1 MAEILDDNER
11 KKLYRKMLVES
22 STSKSTKKYSFND
35 FEKKLLSDKALVGK
49 IADLAVKRNWASDSD
64 DFYGRYFPEF
74 SQKPVAAPVE
84 AVAPVAKPVAPVAAP
99 VAAPAPV
106 VDGAEAAPVAEL
118 DGAVSTAHYGSV
130 LTKLQSAQAVLASI
144 RAEVNELKRQH
155 ARELRAANKAN
166 KRRKTNANRAPSG
179 FVKPT
184 LISNELAAFLG
195 KPEGSVLAR
204 TEVTREVNAYI
215 RAQKLQDKDNG
226 RKINPDAKLLK
237 LLKLK
242 KGEELTYFNLQK
254 YMAAH
259 VAKSAPAAAAAAAAA
274 GGAVKA

>member
-1 MAEILDDNER
+1 MVKSA
-11 KKLYRKMLVES
+11 S
-22 STSKSTKKYSFND
+22 SS
-35 FEKKLLSDKALVGK
+35 APV
-49 IADLAVKRNWASDSD
+49 VAS
-64 DFYGRYFPEF
+64 
-74 SQKPVAAPVE
+74 VAAPAATAPAKAVKPSTPKAKAVE
-84 AVAPVAKPVAPVAAP
+84 SAPVV
-99 VAAPAPV
+99 VAAPAPAV
-106 VDGAEAAPVAEL
+106 EGADVSTPVAEV
-118 DGAVSTAHYGSV
+118 DGAVSTALYGSV
-130 LTKLQSAQAVLASI
+130 LTKLQGAQALIASI
-144 RAEVNELKRQH
+144 RSEVNELKRQH

-254 YMAAH
+254 YMAGH
-259 VAKSAPAAAAAAAAA
+259 FAKSVPAVAAA

>member
-1 MAEILDDNER
+1 M
-11 KKLYRKMLVES
+11 V
-22 STSKSTKKYSFND
+22 KSTPS
-35 FEKKLLSDKALVGK
+35 
-49 IADLAVKRNWASDSD
+49 AVS
-64 DFYGRYFPEF
+64 
-74 SQKPVAAPVE
+74 VATPAP
-84 AVAPVAKPVAPVAAP
+84 AAAAA
-99 VAAPAPV
+99 AAPAAKAAKVTKAAKAVAEATPASAASATPAVV
-106 VDGAEAAPVAEL
+106 VDGAEVATPVAEV
-118 DGAVSTAHYGSV
+118 DGAVSTALYGSV
-130 LTKLQSAQAVLASI
+130 LTKLQGAQALIASI
-144 RAEVNELKRQH
+144 RSEVNELKRQH

-166 KRRKTNANRAPSG
+166 KRRKTNVNRAPSG

-215 RAQKLQDKDNG
+215 RTQKLQDKDNG

-259 VAKSAPAAAAAAAAA
+259 FAKSSTALAAAAATAAAASA

>member
-1 MAEILDDNER
+1 MVKSAP
-11 KKLYRKMLVES
+11 S
-22 STSKSTKKYSFND
+22 SS
-35 FEKKLLSDKALVGK
+35 
-49 IADLAVKRNWASDSD
+49 AVSSSAT
-64 DFYGRYFPEF
+64 PA
-74 SQKPVAAPVE
+74 AAP
-84 AVAPVAKPVAPVAAP
+84 AAAKAAKAPATPKGAAPATP
-99 VAAPAPV
+99 VAAPAPA
-106 VDGAEAAPVAEL
+106 VDGVEASTAVAEL
-118 DGAVSTAHYGSV
+118 DGSVSTALYSSV

-144 RAEVNELKRQH
+144 RSEVNELKRQH

-166 KRRKTNANRAPSG
+166 KRRKTSANRAPSG

-215 RAQKLQDKDNG
+215 RNQKLQDKDNG

-242 KGEELTYFNLQK
+242 KGDELTYFNLQK

-259 VAKSAPAAAAAAAAA
+259 FAKSSAAPAAAAAPA

>member
-1 MAEILDDNER
+1 MCITDNMV
-11 KKLYRKMLVES
+11 KSSSSS
-22 STSKSTKKYSFND
+22 STVAPATSAAAAPAAAAAAPA
-35 FEKKLLSDKALVGK
+35 KAAK
-49 IADLAVKRNWASDSD
+49 APAAPKA
-64 DFYGRYFPEF
+64 P
-74 SQKPVAAPVE
+74 KAAPVAE
-84 AVAPVAKPVAPVAAP
+84 SAP

-106 VDGAEAAPVAEL
+106 VDGAEASTPVAEV
-118 DGAVSTAHYGSV
+118 DGAVSTALYASV

-215 RAQKLQDKDNG
+215 RAQQLQDKDNG

-259 VAKSAPAAAAAAAAA
+259 FAKSVPAAAAA

>member
-1 MAEILDDNER
+1 MHENNLKRHYSYVYNQSNPMVKSAP
-11 KKLYRKMLVES
+11 S
-22 STSKSTKKYSFND
+22 SAATAASAAPAAKTSKPSTP
-35 FEKKLLSDKALVGK
+35 KASAK
-49 IADLAVKRNWASDSD
+49 ATES
-64 DFYGRYFPEF
+64 
-74 SQKPVAAPVE
+74 
-84 AVAPVAKPVAPVAAP
+84 APVA
-99 VAAPAPV
+99 APV
-106 VDGAEAAPVAEL
+106 VDGAEASTPVAEV
-118 DGAVSTAHYGSV
+118 DGSVSTALYGSV
-130 LTKLQSAQAVLASI
+130 LTKLQSAQALLASI
-144 RAEVNELKRQH
+144 RSEVNELKRQH

-215 RAQKLQDKDNG
+215 RNQKLQDKDNG

-259 VAKSAPAAAAAAAAA
+259 FAKSAAPA

>member
-1 MAEILDDNER
+1 MCITDNMV
-11 KKLYRKMLVES
+11 KSVP
-22 STSKSTKKYSFND
+22 STSAVSSSATPAPAATKAS
-35 FEKKLLSDKALVGK
+35 KAPATPK
-49 IADLAVKRNWASDSD
+49 T
-64 DFYGRYFPEF
+64 
-74 SQKPVAAPVE
+74 AP
-84 AVAPVAKPVAPVAAP
+84 AAP
-99 VAAPAPV
+99 VAAPAAA
-106 VDGAEAAPVAEL
+106 VDGVEASTPVAEL
-118 DGAVSTAHYGSV
+118 DGSVSTALYSSV

-144 RAEVNELKRQH
+144 RSEVNELKRQH

-166 KRRKTNANRAPSG
+166 KRRKTSANRAPSG

-215 RAQKLQDKDNG
+215 RNQKLQDKDNG

-242 KGEELTYFNLQK
+242 KGDELTYFNLQK

-259 VAKSAPAAAAAAAAA
+259 FAKSSAAPAAAAAAA

>member
-1 MAEILDDNER
+1 MVKSA
-11 KKLYRKMLVES
+11 S
-22 STSKSTKKYSFND
+22 SS
-35 FEKKLLSDKALVGK
+35 
-49 IADLAVKRNWASDSD
+49 ASAAT
-64 DFYGRYFPEF
+64 PV
-74 SQKPVAAPVE
+74 PATAAAVAAP
-84 AVAPVAKPVAPVAAP
+84 AASAAAPKAKAPKVAKQSAEATPAPAAAP
-99 VAAPAPV
+99 VAASVPA
-106 VDGAEAAPVAEL
+106 VDGAEVAAPAAEV
-118 DGAVSTAHYGSV
+118 DGAVSTALYGSV
-130 LTKLQSAQAVLASI
+130 LTKLQGAQALIASI
-144 RAEVNELKRQH
+144 RSEVNELKRQH

-166 KRRKTNANRAPSG
+166 KRRKTNVNRAPSG

-215 RAQKLQDKDNG
+215 RTQKLQDKDNG
-226 RKINPDAKLLK
+226 RKIIPDAKLLK

-259 VAKSAPAAAAAAAAA
+259 FAKSSTVA
-274 GGAVKA
+274 GGAAATA

>member
-1 MAEILDDNER
+1 MVKSAP
-11 KKLYRKMLVES
+11 S
-22 STSKSTKKYSFND
+22 SSAVSSSATSAAPAAAKPTKAPATPKASKASTD
-35 FEKKLLSDKALVGK
+35 
-49 IADLAVKRNWASDSD
+49 
-64 DFYGRYFPEF
+64 
-74 SQKPVAAPVE
+74 AAPVS
-84 AVAPVAKPVAPVAAP
+84 
-99 VAAPAPV
+99 APAPA
-106 VDGAEAAPVAEL
+106 VDGAEASTPVAEL
-118 DGAVSTAHYGSV
+118 DGSVSAALYSSV

-144 RAEVNELKRQH
+144 RSEVNELKRQH

-215 RAQKLQDKDNG
+215 RNQKLQDKDNG

-259 VAKSAPAAAAAAAAA
+259 FAKSSATPAAAA

>member
-1 MAEILDDNER
+1 MVKSAP
-11 KKLYRKMLVES
+11 S
-22 STSKSTKKYSFND
+22 SVSVAT
-35 FEKKLLSDKALVGK
+35 
-49 IADLAVKRNWASDSD
+49 
-64 DFYGRYFPEF
+64 
-74 SQKPVAAPVE
+74 PVAA
-84 AVAPVAKPVAPVAAP
+84 AS
-99 VAAPAPV
+99 VAAPAAKVAKPPATPKASKQAAEATPVAAAAAVAPAV
-106 VDGAEAAPVAEL
+106 VDGAEVSTPAVEV
-118 DGAVSTAHYGSV
+118 DGAVSTALYGSV
-130 LTKLQSAQAVLASI
+130 LTKLQGAQALLASI
-144 RAEVNELKRQH
+144 RSEVNELKRQH

-166 KRRKTNANRAPSG
+166 KRRKTNVNRAPSG

-215 RAQKLQDKDNG
+215 RTQKLQDKDNG

-259 VAKSAPAAAAAAAAA
+259 FAKSSTALAAAAASA

>member
-1 MAEILDDNER
+1 MCITDNMV
-11 KKLYRKMLVES
+11 KSAPSSAS
-22 STSKSTKKYSFND
+22 STS
-35 FEKKLLSDKALVGK
+35 A
-49 IADLAVKRNWASDSD
+49 
-64 DFYGRYFPEF
+64 
-74 SQKPVAAPVE
+74 
-84 AVAPVAKPVAPVAAP
+84 AAP
-99 VAAPAPV
+99 VAAAATPAASAAPAKAAKAPATPKTQAAESAPV
-106 VDGAEAAPVAEL
+106 AAAAPAVVEGADAAAAPVAEV
-118 DGAVSTAHYGSV
+118 DGAVSTALYGSV
-130 LTKLQSAQAVLASI
+130 LTKLQSAQAILVSLRS
-144 RAEVNELKRQH
+144 EVNELKRQH

-215 RAQKLQDKDNG
+215 RTQKLQDKDNG

-242 KGEELTYFNLQK
+242 KGDELTYFNLQK

-259 VAKSAPAAAAAAAAA
+259 FAKSSAAPAASVAA
-274 GGAVKA
+274 GGAAVKA

>member
-1 MAEILDDNER
+1 MCITDNMV
-11 KKLYRKMLVES
+11 KSVPS
-22 STSKSTKKYSFND
+22 SSAVSSSATPAPAAAKVSKAPATP
-35 FEKKLLSDKALVGK
+35 KA
-49 IADLAVKRNWASDSD
+49 
-64 DFYGRYFPEF
+64 
-74 SQKPVAAPVE
+74 
-84 AVAPVAKPVAPVAAP
+84 APVAAP
-99 VAAPAPV
+99 VAAPAAA
-106 VDGAEAAPVAEL
+106 VDGVEASTPVAEL
-118 DGAVSTAHYGSV
+118 DGSVSTALYSSV

-144 RAEVNELKRQH
+144 RSEVNELKRQH

-166 KRRKTNANRAPSG
+166 KRRKTSANRAPSG

-215 RAQKLQDKDNG
+215 RNQKLQDKDNG

-242 KGEELTYFNLQK
+242 KGDELTYFNLQK

-259 VAKSAPAAAAAAAAA
+259 FAKSSAAPAAAAAAA

>member
-1 MAEILDDNER
+1 MV
-11 KKLYRKMLVES
+11 KSSSSS
-22 STSKSTKKYSFND
+22 STVAPATSAAAAAPAAAAAAPA
-35 FEKKLLSDKALVGK
+35 KAAK
-49 IADLAVKRNWASDSD
+49 APATPKA
-64 DFYGRYFPEF
+64 P
-74 SQKPVAAPVE
+74 KAAPVAE
-84 AVAPVAKPVAPVAAP
+84 SAP
-99 VAAPAPV
+99 VAAPAPA
-106 VDGAEAAPVAEL
+106 VDGAEASTPVAEV
-118 DGAVSTAHYGSV
+118 DGAVSTALYASV

-259 VAKSAPAAAAAAAAA
+259 FAKSVPAAATAAAAA

>member
-1 MAEILDDNER
+1 
-11 KKLYRKMLVES
+11 
-22 STSKSTKKYSFND
+22 
-35 FEKKLLSDKALVGK
+35 
-49 IADLAVKRNWASDSD
+49 
-64 DFYGRYFPEF
+64 
-74 SQKPVAAPVE
+74 
-84 AVAPVAKPVAPVAAP
+84 
-99 VAAPAPV
+99 
-106 VDGAEAAPVAEL
+106 
-118 DGAVSTAHYGSV
+118 
-130 LTKLQSAQAVLASI
+130 
-144 RAEVNELKRQH
+144 VNELKRQH

-195 KPEGSVLAR
+195 RPEGSVLAR

-215 RAQKLQDKDNG
+215 RTQKLQDKDNG

-259 VAKSAPAAAAAAAAA
+259 FAKSTPAVPAAV

>member
-1 MAEILDDNER
+1 MVKSAP
-11 KKLYRKMLVES
+11 S
-22 STSKSTKKYSFND
+22 SS
-35 FEKKLLSDKALVGK
+35 A
-49 IADLAVKRNWASDSD
+49 A
-64 DFYGRYFPEF
+64 
-74 SQKPVAAPVE
+74 PVAAS
-84 AVAPVAKPVAPVAAP
+84 AAAPAAAPAKSAKPSTPKAAASKASEAAP

-106 VDGAEAAPVAEL
+106 VEGADASTPVAEV
-118 DGAVSTAHYGSV
+118 DGSVSTALYGSV
-130 LTKLQSAQAVLASI
+130 LTKLQSAQALLASI
-144 RAEVNELKRQH
+144 RSEVNELKRQH

-215 RAQKLQDKDNG
+215 RNQKLQDKDNG

-259 VAKSAPAAAAAAAAA
+259 FAKSSAAPAASAA

>member
-1 MAEILDDNER
+1 MCITDNMV
-11 KKLYRKMLVES
+11 KSVPS
-22 STSKSTKKYSFND
+22 SSAVSSSATPAAAAAAAKVSKAPATP
-35 FEKKLLSDKALVGK
+35 KA
-49 IADLAVKRNWASDSD
+49 
-64 DFYGRYFPEF
+64 
-74 SQKPVAAPVE
+74 
-84 AVAPVAKPVAPVAAP
+84 APVAAP
-99 VAAPAPV
+99 VAAPAAA
-106 VDGAEAAPVAEL
+106 VDGVEASTPVAEL
-118 DGAVSTAHYGSV
+118 DGSVSTALYSSV

-144 RAEVNELKRQH
+144 RSEVNELKRQH

-166 KRRKTNANRAPSG
+166 KRRKTSANRAPSG

-215 RAQKLQDKDNG
+215 RNQKLQDKDNG

-242 KGEELTYFNLQK
+242 KGDELTYFNLQK

-259 VAKSAPAAAAAAAAA
+259 FAKSSAAPAAAAAA

>member
-1 MAEILDDNER
+1 MVKSAP
-11 KKLYRKMLVES
+11 S
-22 STSKSTKKYSFND
+22 SS
-35 FEKKLLSDKALVGK
+35 
-49 IADLAVKRNWASDSD
+49 ASS
-64 DFYGRYFPEF
+64 
-74 SQKPVAAPVE
+74 VASSS
-84 AVAPVAKPVAPVAAP
+84 
-99 VAAPAPV
+99 AAPASTAAAVAVAGSTAKAVKPATPKVSAKAAAVAASTPVTAPAPSTPV
-106 VDGAEAAPVAEL
+106 VEGDAAAAVAE
-118 DGAVSTAHYGSV
+118 VEGSV
-130 LTKLQSAQAVLASI
+130 SSALYVSVLSKLQSAQSLITSI
-144 RAEVNELKRQH
+144 RSEVNELKRQH
-155 ARELRAANKAN
+155 ARELRVANKAN

-195 KPEGSVLAR
+195 RPEGSVLAR

-215 RAQKLQDKDNG
+215 RTQKLQDKDNG

-254 YMAAH
+254 FMAVHFAKTVPA
-259 VAKSAPAAAAAAAAA
+259 VAAVAPA

>member
-1 MAEILDDNER
+1 MCITNNMVKSAPSSSAVSSSATPAAPAAAKPAKAPATPKASKASAE
-11 KKLYRKMLVES
+11 
-22 STSKSTKKYSFND
+22 
-35 FEKKLLSDKALVGK
+35 
-49 IADLAVKRNWASDSD
+49 
-64 DFYGRYFPEF
+64 
-74 SQKPVAAPVE
+74 AAPVS
-84 AVAPVAKPVAPVAAP
+84 
-99 VAAPAPV
+99 APAPA
-106 VDGAEAAPVAEL
+106 VDGAEASTPVAEL
-118 DGAVSTAHYGSV
+118 DGSVSTALYSSV

-144 RAEVNELKRQH
+144 RSEVNELKRQH

-215 RAQKLQDKDNG
+215 RNQKLQDKDNG

-259 VAKSAPAAAAAAAAA
+259 FAKSSAAPAAAAA

>member
-1 MAEILDDNER
+1 MCITNNMVKSAP
-11 KKLYRKMLVES
+11 S
-22 STSKSTKKYSFND
+22 S
-35 FEKKLLSDKALVGK
+35 
-49 IADLAVKRNWASDSD
+49 AVSSSATPAASA
-64 DFYGRYFPEF
+64 
-74 SQKPVAAPVE
+74 AAP
-84 AVAPVAKPVAPVAAP
+84 AAKPAKAPATPKASKAAEAAP

-106 VDGAEAAPVAEL
+106 VDGAEASTPAAEV
-118 DGAVSTAHYGSV
+118 DGSVSTALYSSV

-144 RAEVNELKRQH
+144 RSEVNELKRQH

-166 KRRKTNANRAPSG
+166 KRRKTSANRAPSG

-215 RAQKLQDKDNG
+215 RNQKLQDKDNG

-259 VAKSAPAAAAAAAAA
+259 FAKSSPAAAPAAAA

>member
-1 MAEILDDNER
+1 MCITDNMV
-11 KKLYRKMLVES
+11 KSAPSSAS
-22 STSKSTKKYSFND
+22 STS
-35 FEKKLLSDKALVGK
+35 A
-49 IADLAVKRNWASDSD
+49 
-64 DFYGRYFPEF
+64 
-74 SQKPVAAPVE
+74 
-84 AVAPVAKPVAPVAAP
+84 AAP
-99 VAAPAPV
+99 VAAAASAAPAKAAKAPATPKTKAAESAPV
-106 VDGAEAAPVAEL
+106 AAAAPAVVEGADAAAAPVAEV
-118 DGAVSTAHYGSV
+118 DGAVSTALYGSV
-130 LTKLQSAQAVLASI
+130 LTKLQSAQAILVSLRS
-144 RAEVNELKRQH
+144 EVNELKRQH

-215 RAQKLQDKDNG
+215 RTQKLQDKDNG

-242 KGEELTYFNLQK
+242 KGDELTYFNLQK

-259 VAKSAPAAAAAAAAA
+259 FAKSSAAPAASVAA
-274 GGAVKA
+274 GGAAVKA

>member
-1 MAEILDDNER
+1 MA
-11 KKLYRKMLVES
+11 KSASS
-22 STSKSTKKYSFND
+22 STSSS
-35 FEKKLLSDKALVGK
+35 
-49 IADLAVKRNWASDSD
+49 
-64 DFYGRYFPEF
+64 
-74 SQKPVAAPVE
+74 AP
-84 AVAPVAKPVAPVAAP
+84 
-99 VAAPAPV
+99 AAPAASV
-106 VDGAEAAPVAEL
+106 AAAAPAAKVVKAKVAAAASPAPAAAAPAKTVDVVASVDAAADPAAE
-118 DGAVSTAHYGSV
+118 VEGSV
-130 LTKLQSAQAVLASI
+130 SAALYTSVLSKLQSTQSLIASI

-155 ARELRAANKAN
+155 ARELRVANKAN

-215 RAQKLQDKDNG
+215 RSQKLQDKDNG

-242 KGEELTYFNLQK
+242 KGDELTYFNLQK

-259 VAKSAPAAAAAAAAA
+259 FAKSTPAVAGASTPAAGAA
-274 GGAVKA
+274 AVKA

>member
-1 MAEILDDNER
+1 MVKSAP
-11 KKLYRKMLVES
+11 S
-22 STSKSTKKYSFND
+22 SSATPVASTKSA
-35 FEKKLLSDKALVGK
+35 KAPATPK
-49 IADLAVKRNWASDSD
+49 AKAS
-64 DFYGRYFPEF
+64 E
-74 SQKPVAAPVE
+74 AAT
-84 AVAPVAKPVAPVAAP
+84 P

-106 VDGAEAAPVAEL
+106 VDGADASAAVAEV
-118 DGAVSTAHYGSV
+118 DGSVSTALYGSV
-130 LTKLQSAQAVLASI
+130 LTKLQSAQALLASI
-144 RAEVNELKRQH
+144 RSEVNELKRQH

-215 RAQKLQDKDNG
+215 RNQKLQDKDNG

-259 VAKSAPAAAAAAAAA
+259 FAKSSAAPAT

>member
-1 MAEILDDNER
+1 MVKSAP
-11 KKLYRKMLVES
+11 S
-22 STSKSTKKYSFND
+22 SS
-35 FEKKLLSDKALVGK
+35 
-49 IADLAVKRNWASDSD
+49 AVSSSATTA
-64 DFYGRYFPEF
+64 
-74 SQKPVAAPVE
+74 AAP
-84 AVAPVAKPVAPVAAP
+84 AAAPAAAKAPKAPATPKAAKAAP
-99 VAAPAPV
+99 VAAPAPA
-106 VDGAEAAPVAEL
+106 VDGADASTPVAEL
-118 DGAVSTAHYGSV
+118 DGSVSTALYSSV

-144 RAEVNELKRQH
+144 RSEVNELKRQH

-166 KRRKTNANRAPSG
+166 KRRKTSANRAPSG

-215 RAQKLQDKDNG
+215 RNQKLQDKDNG

-242 KGEELTYFNLQK
+242 KGDELTYFNLQK

-259 VAKSAPAAAAAAAAA
+259 FAKSSAAPAAAA

>member
-1 MAEILDDNER
+1 M
-11 KKLYRKMLVES
+11 V
-22 STSKSTKKYSFND
+22 KSTPS
-35 FEKKLLSDKALVGK
+35 
-49 IADLAVKRNWASDSD
+49 AVS
-64 DFYGRYFPEF
+64 
-74 SQKPVAAPVE
+74 VATPAP
-84 AVAPVAKPVAPVAAP
+84 AAAAAA
-99 VAAPAPV
+99 AAPAAKAAKVTKAAKAVAEATPASAASATPAVV
-106 VDGAEAAPVAEL
+106 VDGAEVATPVAEV
-118 DGAVSTAHYGSV
+118 DGAVSTALYGSV
-130 LTKLQSAQAVLASI
+130 LTKLQGAQALIASI
-144 RAEVNELKRQH
+144 RSEVNELKRQH

-166 KRRKTNANRAPSG
+166 KRRKTNVNRAPSG

-215 RAQKLQDKDNG
+215 RTQKLQDKDNG

-259 VAKSAPAAAAAAAAA
+259 FAKSSTALAAAAATAAAASA

>member
-1 MAEILDDNER
+1 MV
-11 KKLYRKMLVES
+11 KSSSS
-22 STSKSTKKYSFND
+22 STTVAPATSAAAAPAAAAAAPA
-35 FEKKLLSDKALVGK
+35 KAAK
-49 IADLAVKRNWASDSD
+49 APAAPKA
-64 DFYGRYFPEF
+64 P
-74 SQKPVAAPVE
+74 KAAPVAE
-84 AVAPVAKPVAPVAAP
+84 SAP
-99 VAAPAPV
+99 VAAPAPA
-106 VDGAEAAPVAEL
+106 VDGAEASTPVAEV
-118 DGAVSTAHYGSV
+118 DGAVSTALYASV

-215 RAQKLQDKDNG
+215 RAQQLQDKDNG

-259 VAKSAPAAAAAAAAA
+259 FAKSVPAVA

>member
-1 MAEILDDNER
+1 
-11 KKLYRKMLVES
+11 
-22 STSKSTKKYSFND
+22 
-35 FEKKLLSDKALVGK
+35 
-49 IADLAVKRNWASDSD
+49 
-64 DFYGRYFPEF
+64 
-74 SQKPVAAPVE
+74 
-84 AVAPVAKPVAPVAAP
+84 VAKVSAAP
-99 VAAPAPV
+99 VAAQAPV
-106 VDGAEAAPVAEL
+106 TPVVEGGETGAPVEAE
-118 DGAVSTAHYGSV
+118 GSV
-130 LTKLQSAQAVLASI
+130 SSALYVSVLSKLQHAQSLITSI
-144 RAEVNELKRQH
+144 RSEVNELKRQH
-155 ARELRAANKAN
+155 ARELRVANKAN

-215 RAQKLQDKDNG
+215 RNQKLQDKDNG

-254 YMAAH
+254 FMAAH
-259 VAKSAPAAAAAAAAA
+259 FAKTTPVASAAPAVAA

>member
-1 MAEILDDNER
+1 MCITNTMV
-11 KKLYRKMLVES
+11 KSVPS
-22 STSKSTKKYSFND
+22 SSAVSSSATPAAA
-35 FEKKLLSDKALVGK
+35 KAAK
-49 IADLAVKRNWASDSD
+49 APATPKAAA
-64 DFYGRYFPEF
+64 
-74 SQKPVAAPVE
+74 AAP
-84 AVAPVAKPVAPVAAP
+84 ATPATP
-99 VAAPAPV
+99 VAAPAPA
-106 VDGAEAAPVAEL
+106 VDGAEASTTVAEL
-118 DGAVSTAHYGSV
+118 DGSVSTALYSSV

-144 RAEVNELKRQH
+144 RSEVNELKRQH

-166 KRRKTNANRAPSG
+166 KRRKTSANRAPSG

-215 RAQKLQDKDNG
+215 RNQKLQDKDNG

-242 KGEELTYFNLQK
+242 KGDELTYFNLQK

-259 VAKSAPAAAAAAAAA
+259 FAKSSAAPAAAAAVS
-274 GGAVKA
+274 GAVKA

>member
-1 MAEILDDNER
+1 MV
-11 KKLYRKMLVES
+11 KS
-22 STSKSTKKYSFND
+22 SSS
-35 FEKKLLSDKALVGK
+35 
-49 IADLAVKRNWASDSD
+49 
-64 DFYGRYFPEF
+64 
-74 SQKPVAAPVE
+74 
-84 AVAPVAKPVAPVAAP
+84 APVAASATA
-99 VAAPAPV
+99 AAPAAAAPTKAVKPSTPKAKAAESAPV
-106 VDGAEAAPVAEL
+106 VAVAPAPAVDGADASTPVAEV
-118 DGAVSTAHYGSV
+118 DGAVSTALYGSV
-130 LTKLQSAQAVLASI
+130 LTKLQSAQALLASI
-144 RAEVNELKRQH
+144 RSEVNELKRQH

-254 YMAAH
+254 YMAGH
-259 VAKSAPAAAAAAAAA
+259 FAKSAPVAAGA

>member
-1 MAEILDDNER
+1 MNLLGLCCHENNLKR
-11 KKLYRKMLVES
+11 LS
-22 STSKSTKKYSFND
+22 SYVYNQFNMVKS
-35 FEKKLLSDKALVGK
+35 
-49 IADLAVKRNWASDSD
+49 
-64 DFYGRYFPEF
+64 
-74 SQKPVAAPVE
+74 APSSS
-84 AVAPVAKPVAPVAAP
+84 AVAPAASTAAPAAAKATKAPATPKPAKAAEAAP

-118 DGAVSTAHYGSV
+118 DGSVSTALYGSV

-242 KGEELTYFNLQK
+242 KGDELTYFNLQK

-259 VAKSAPAAAAAAAAA
+259 FAKSSTAATAAAA

>member
-1 MAEILDDNER
+1 MVKSA
-11 KKLYRKMLVES
+11 S
-22 STSKSTKKYSFND
+22 SSASAS
-35 FEKKLLSDKALVGK
+35 AP
-49 IADLAVKRNWASDSD
+49 AVASAT
-64 DFYGRYFPEF
+64 PAA
-74 SQKPVAAPVE
+74 AAP
-84 AVAPVAKPVAPVAAP
+84 AKAAKAPATPKASKAAAAEVAP

-106 VDGAEAAPVAEL
+106 VDGAEASTPVAEV
-118 DGAVSTAHYGSV
+118 DGSVSTALYGSV

-215 RAQKLQDKDNG
+215 RTQKLQDKDNG

-259 VAKSAPAAAAAAAAA
+259 FAKSVPAAAAAAAAA
-274 GGAVKA
+274 APAVSGGAVKA

>member
-1 MAEILDDNER
+1 M
-11 KKLYRKMLVES
+11 V
-22 STSKSTKKYSFND
+22 KSAPS
-35 FEKKLLSDKALVGK
+35 
-49 IADLAVKRNWASDSD
+49 
-64 DFYGRYFPEF
+64 
-74 SQKPVAAPVE
+74 VAAP
-84 AVAPVAKPVAPVAAP
+84 ATSAAPAKAAKAPATPKTKAAESAPVAA
-99 VAAPAPV
+99 AAPAV
-106 VDGAEAAPVAEL
+106 VDGADAAAAPVAEV
-118 DGAVSTAHYGSV
+118 DGAVSTALYGSV
-130 LTKLQSAQAVLASI
+130 LTKLQSAQAILVSLRS
-144 RAEVNELKRQH
+144 EVNELKRQH

-215 RAQKLQDKDNG
+215 RNQKLQDKDNG

-242 KGEELTYFNLQK
+242 KGDELTYFNLQK

-259 VAKSAPAAAAAAAAA
+259 FAKSSAAPAAAA

>member
-1 MAEILDDNER
+1 MCITNNMVKSAP
-11 KKLYRKMLVES
+11 S
-22 STSKSTKKYSFND
+22 SSAVSSSATPATSAAPAAAKPA
-35 FEKKLLSDKALVGK
+35 KAPATPK
-49 IADLAVKRNWASDSD
+49 AAKAD
-64 DFYGRYFPEF
+64 
-74 SQKPVAAPVE
+74 VAAPVS
-84 AVAPVAKPVAPVAAP
+84 
-99 VAAPAPV
+99 APAPA
-106 VDGAEAAPVAEL
+106 VDGAEASTPVAEL
-118 DGAVSTAHYGSV
+118 DGSVSTALYTSV

-144 RAEVNELKRQH
+144 RSEVNELKRQH

-166 KRRKTNANRAPSG
+166 KRRKTSANRAPSG

-215 RAQKLQDKDNG
+215 RNQKLQDKDNG

-259 VAKSAPAAAAAAAAA
+259 FAKSSAAPAASA

>member
-1 MAEILDDNER
+1 MVKSAP
-11 KKLYRKMLVES
+11 S
-22 STSKSTKKYSFND
+22 SS
-35 FEKKLLSDKALVGK
+35 
-49 IADLAVKRNWASDSD
+49 
-64 DFYGRYFPEF
+64 
-74 SQKPVAAPVE
+74 
-84 AVAPVAKPVAPVAAP
+84 AVAPAAASSAAAT
-99 VAAPAPV
+99 AAPAKAAKAPATPKASKAAVAESAPVVAPALV
-106 VDGAEAAPVAEL
+106 VDGAEASTPVAEV
-118 DGAVSTAHYGSV
+118 DGSVSTALYGSV

-259 VAKSAPAAAAAAAAA
+259 FAKSVPAAAAAVAAAS